1 MNISELSGKRIL
13 LLGYGRE
20 GKATHAFLSRFVPD
34 ATVAFA
40 DKAADPAYL
49 EKQQKYD
56 LVVRSAGVPKRLV
69 RIPYTT
75 ATNIF
80 FANVKGKT
88 IGVTGSKGKSTT
100 ASLIASILKEAGMK
114 VHLAGNIGYPL
125 LEAIMDGNTPE
136 DIFVCELSSYQ
147 LDDIAHSPD
156 ISVIT
161 NLFPEH
167 MDYHNGFAAYA
178 AAKANIV
185 TKASRDDFFVYND
198 EVSELR
204 ALSKKTK
211 AHSVRLL
218 KRLPFAETGIRL
230 LGKHNVANVRA
241 AVSVARILRIAD
253 DVSERAVRSF
263 QGLPHRLEQVGTF
276 ARITFYDDAIS
287 TTPES
292 TIAALDA
299 LPDTSAILLGGLNR
313 GYNFS
318 PLAKVIAKSKI
329 SCMVLFPDSGEA
341 IAKALEEEGVTITH
355 ILRTRSMEEAVAFC
369 YKHTPKGAVC
379 LLSTASPSYSVWKNF
394 EEKGDLFQAFV
405 KKLGKGTS

>member
-20 GKATHAFLSRFVPD
+20 GKATHAFLSRFVAD

-40 DKAADPAYL
+40 DRATDPLYL
-49 EKQQKYD
+49 EKQEKYD

-125 LEAIMDGNTPE
+125 LEAIMDGNTSE

-147 LDDIAHSPD
+147 LDDIAHAPD
-156 ISVIT
+156 IAVIT

-178 AAKANIV
+178 AAKARIV
-185 TKASRDDFFVYND
+185 TKASKDDFFVYND

-204 ALSKKTK
+204 SLAKKTK
-211 AHSVRLL
+211 AHSVRFL
-218 KRLPFAETGIRL
+218 KRLPFAKTGIRL

-241 AVSVARILRIAD
+241 AVSVARILRIPDA
-253 DVSERAVRSF
+253 VSERAVRSF
-263 QGLPHRLEQVGTF
+263 EGLPHRLERVGTF
-276 ARITFYDDAIS
+276 AGITFYDDAIS

-292 TIAALDA
+292 TIAAVDA
-299 LPDTSAILLGGLNR
+299 LPDTSAILLGGLDR
-313 GYNFS
+313 GYNFA
-318 PLAKVIAKSKI
+318 PLANVIAKSKI
-329 SCMVLFPDSGEA
+329 SCMVLFPDSGDA
-341 IAKALEEEGVTITH
+341 IAKALKEEGVTIANTLH
-355 ILRTRSMEEAVAFC
+355 TRSMQEAVAFC
-369 YKHTPKGAVC
+369 YTHTPKGTVC

-394 EEKGDLFQAFV
+394 EQKGDLFQKYV
-405 KKLGKGTS
+405 KAYGQKKQ